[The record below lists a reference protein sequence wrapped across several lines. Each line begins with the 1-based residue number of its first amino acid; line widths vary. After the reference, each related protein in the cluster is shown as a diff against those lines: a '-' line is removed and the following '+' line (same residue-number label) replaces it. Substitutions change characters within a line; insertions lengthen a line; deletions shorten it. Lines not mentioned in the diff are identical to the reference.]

1 MNARNKVSVI
11 ITTYG
16 RDIKIV
22 KEAVESADNQT
33 FDNLEVLIIDDNGYG
48 TEKQLDNQKFFSES
62 GYRRVRYLVNKKNEG
77 VQFSRNRGILE
88 SEGEFVAFL
97 DDDDVWF
104 KDKIEKQMKLM
115 QDTKN
120 CGMVFC
126 DGYYMLNDGEVT
138 TKKDHNPD
146 AFKQEITHRMLL
158 MNDYLGTTSQAL
170 IRKDALAKGGLFDIN
185 LPARQDYEMW
195 LRISKNYTLAGVNE
209 PLYYYRVHEGV
220 QISKSSNK
228 AYIGLSVILRKY
240 ADEYK
245 GYPEAKARLLLKM
258 AKRKKD
264 MGEPLQTV
272 GLVIK
277 AVFTS
282 PRYIYR
288 RVAKREIY

>member
-1 MNARNKVSVI
+1 MNVNNKVSVI

-33 FDNLEVLIIDDNGYG
+33 FDNLEVLIIYDNGYG
-48 TEKQLDNQKFFSES
+48 TEKQLDNQKFFSKS
-62 GYRRVRYLVNKKNEG
+62 GYRRVRYLANKKNEG
-77 VQFSRNRGILE
+77 VQYSRNRGILE
-88 SEGEFVAFL
+88 SEGEFIAFL

-115 QDTKN
+115 QGTEN

-126 DGYYMLNDGEVT
+126 DGYYMLNDGEVA
-138 TKKDHNPD
+138 KEKDHDPD

-158 MNDYLGTTSQAL
+158 MNDYIGTTSQAL

-277 AVFTS
+277 AVITS
-282 PRYIYR
+282 PGYIYR
-288 RVAKREIY
+288 RIVKREIY

>member
-1 MNARNKVSVI
+1 
-11 ITTYG
+11 
-16 RDIKIV
+16 
-22 KEAVESADNQT
+22 
-33 FDNLEVLIIDDNGYG
+33 
-48 TEKQLDNQKFFSES
+48 
-62 GYRRVRYLVNKKNEG
+62 
-77 VQFSRNRGILE
+77 
-88 SEGEFVAFL
+88 
-97 DDDDVWF
+97 
-104 KDKIEKQMKLM
+104 MKLM

-158 MNDYLGTTSQAL
+158 MNDYIGTTSQAL

>member
-1 MNARNKVSVI
+1 MNIKNMVSVV

-16 RDIKIV
+16 RNIEIV
-22 KEAVESADNQT
+22 KAAVESADNQT
-33 FDNLEVLIIDDNGYG
+33 FNDLEVLVIDDNGEG
-48 TEKQLDNQKFFSES
+48 TERQLANQKFFDGSK
-62 GYRRVRYLVNKKNEG
+62 YRRVKYLSNKTNEG

-104 KDKIEKQMKLM
+104 KDKIEKQMNVMKE
-115 QDTKN
+115 TSN

-126 DGYYMLNDGEVT
+126 DGYYMLNGGEAT

-146 AFKQEITHRMLL
+146 AFKQKITHRMLL
-158 MNDYLGTTSQAL
+158 MNDYIGTTSQAL
-170 IRKDALAKGGLFDIN
+170 IRKEALAKGGLFDID

-220 QISKSSNK
+220 QISKSSDK

-240 ADEYK
+240 AEEYK
-245 GYPEAKARLLLKM
+245 NYPEAKARILLKM

-272 GLVIK
+272 WLVIK
-277 AVFTS
+277 AVITS

>member
-1 MNARNKVSVI
+1 M
-11 ITTYG
+11 
-16 RDIKIV
+16 
-22 KEAVESADNQT
+22 
-33 FDNLEVLIIDDNGYG
+33 LL
-48 TEKQLDNQKFFSES
+48 
-62 GYRRVRYLVNKKNEG
+62 
-77 VQFSRNRGILE
+77 
-88 SEGEFVAFL
+88 FL
-97 DDDDVWF
+97 MMCGF

-115 QDTKN
+115 QDTEN

-126 DGYYMLNDGEVT
+126 DGYYMLNDGELT

-158 MNDYLGTTSQAL
+158 MNDYIGTTSQAL
-170 IRKDALAKGGLFDIN
+170 IKKDALAKGGLFDIN

-240 ADEYK
+240 ADEYR

-272 GLVIK
+272 LLVIK

-288 RVAKREIY
+288 RVVKREIY

>member
-1 MNARNKVSVI
+1 MNKKNKVSVI

-16 RDIKIV
+16 RDIEIV
-22 KEAVESADNQT
+22 REAVESAENQT
-33 FDNLEVLIIDDNGYG
+33 FDNLEVLVIDDNGCR
-48 TEKQLDNQKFFSES
+48 TEKQLENQKFFSES
-62 GYRRVRYLVNKKNEG
+62 GYRRVRYLVNRKNEG

-104 KDKIEKQMKLM
+104 RDKIEKQMKLM
-115 QDTKN
+115 NETSN

-126 DGYYMLNDGEVT
+126 DGYYMLNGGRT
-138 TKKDHNPD
+138 TTNNDHNPD

-158 MNDYLGTTSQAL
+158 MNDYIGTTSQAL
-170 IRKDALAKGGLFDIN
+170 IRKEALAKGGLFDVD

-195 LRISKNYTLAGVNE
+195 LRISRNYTLAGVNE

-245 GYPEAKARLLLKM
+245 EYPEAKARILLKM

-264 MGEPLQTV
+264 MGELFKTIE
-272 GLVIK
+272 LVIK
-277 AVFTS
+277 AVFIS

-288 RVAKREIY
+288 RVAKKEIY

>member
-1 MNARNKVSVI
+1 MNAKNKVSVI

-158 MNDYLGTTSQAL
+158 MNDYIGTTSQAL

>member
-1 MNARNKVSVI
+1 MVSVI

-16 RDIKIV
+16 RNIEIV
-22 KEAVESADNQT
+22 NEAVESAEKQT
-33 FDNLEVLIIDDNGYG
+33 FDNLEVIIIDDNGCG
-48 TEKQLDNQKFFSES
+48 TEKQIENQKFFSAS
-62 GYRRVRYLVNKKNEG
+62 GYRRVRYLANIKNEG

-115 QDTKN
+115 NETSN

-126 DGYYMLNDGEVT
+126 DGYYMLNGGETT

-146 AFKQEITHRMLL
+146 AFKQVITHRMLL
-158 MNDYLGTTSQAL
+158 MNDYIGTTSQAL
-170 IRKDALAKGGLFDIN
+170 IRKEVLAKGGLFDVN

-195 LRISKNYTLAGVNE
+195 LRISKNYKLAGVNE

-272 GLVIK
+272 WLVIK
-277 AVFTS
+277 AVITS

>member
-1 MNARNKVSVI
+1 MNAKNKVSVI

-88 SEGEFVAFL
+88 SGGEFVAFL

-158 MNDYLGTTSQAL
+158 MNDYIGTTSQAL

>member
-62 GYRRVRYLVNKKNEG
+62 RYRRVRYLVNKKNEG

-158 MNDYLGTTSQAL
+158 MNDYIGTTSQAL

-228 AYIGLSVILRKY
+228 AYIGLSIILRKY

>member
-1 MNARNKVSVI
+1 MNKKNKVSVI

-16 RDIKIV
+16 RDIEIV
-22 KEAVESADNQT
+22 REAVESAENQT
-33 FDNLEVLIIDDNGYG
+33 FDNLEVLVIDDNGCG
-48 TEKQLDNQKFFSES
+48 TEKQLENQKFFSES
-62 GYRRVRYLVNKKNEG
+62 GYRRVRYLVNRKNEG

-104 KDKIEKQMKLM
+104 RDKIEKQMKLM
-115 QDTKN
+115 NEISN

-126 DGYYMLNDGEVT
+126 DGYYMLNGGRT
-138 TKKDHNPD
+138 TTNNDHNPD

-158 MNDYLGTTSQAL
+158 MNDYIGTTSQAL
-170 IRKDALAKGGLFDIN
+170 IRKEALAKGGLFDVD

-245 GYPEAKARLLLKM
+245 EYPEAKARILLKM

-264 MGEPLQTV
+264 MGELFKTI

-277 AVFTS
+277 AVFIS

-288 RVAKREIY
+288 RIAKKEIY

>member
-1 MNARNKVSVI
+1 MNIKNKVSVI

-33 FDNLEVLIIDDNGYG
+33 VDNLEVLIIDDNGCG
-48 TEKQLDNQKFFSES
+48 TEKQLENQKFFSES
-62 GYRRVRYLVNKKNEG
+62 GYRRVRYLANKNNEG

-115 QDTKN
+115 LDTEN

-158 MNDYLGTTSQAL
+158 MNDYIGTTSQAL

-272 GLVIK
+272 WLAIK
-277 AVFTS
+277 AVITS

>member
-1 MNARNKVSVI
+1 MNIKNKVSVI

-22 KEAVESADNQT
+22 KEAVESAENQS

-48 TEKQLDNQKFFSES
+48 TKKQFENQKFFSES
-62 GYRRVRYLVNKKNEG
+62 GYKRVRYLANEKNEG

-104 KDKIEKQMKLM
+104 EDKIEKQIKLM
-115 QDTKN
+115 QGTEN

-158 MNDYLGTTSQAL
+158 MNDYIGTTSQAL
-170 IRKDALAKGGLFDIN
+170 IKKDALAKGGLFDIN

-240 ADEYK
+240 ADEYR

-272 GLVIK
+272 LLVIK

-288 RVAKREIY
+288 RIVKREIY

>member
-1 MNARNKVSVI
+1 MNIKNKVSVI

-16 RDIKIV
+16 RDITIV
-22 KEAVESADNQT
+22 KEAVESAENQT
-33 FDNLEVLIIDDNGYG
+33 FDNLEVLVIDDNGSG
-48 TEKQLDNQKFFSES
+48 TERQLANQKFFDESE
-62 GYRRVRYLVNKKNEG
+62 YRRVRYIINKKNEG
-77 VQFSRNRGILE
+77 VQFSRNRGILD

-104 KDKIEKQMKLM
+104 RDKIEKQMKLM
-115 QDTKN
+115 NETPN

-126 DGYYMLNDGEVT
+126 DGYYMLNCGEVT
-138 TKKDHNPD
+138 EKNDHNPD
-146 AFKQEITHRMLL
+146 AFKHEITHRMLL
-158 MNDYLGTTSQAL
+158 MNDYIGTTSQAL
-170 IRKDALAKGGLFDIN
+170 IRKEALAKGGLFDVN

-195 LRISKNYTLAGVNE
+195 LRISKNYTLVGVNE

-220 QISKSSNK
+220 QISKSNNK

-272 GLVIK
+272 WLVIK
-277 AVFTS
+277 AVITS
-282 PRYIYR
+282 PGYIYR
-288 RVAKREIY
+288 RIVKKEIY

>member
-1 MNARNKVSVI
+1 MNIKNKVSVI

-22 KEAVESADNQT
+22 NEAVESADNQT

-62 GYRRVRYLVNKKNEG
+62 GYRRVRYLANKKNEG

-104 KDKIEKQMKLM
+104 KDKIEKQIKLM
-115 QDTKN
+115 QGTEN

-158 MNDYLGTTSQAL
+158 MNDYIGTTSQAL
-170 IRKDALAKGGLFDIN
+170 IKKDALAKGGLFDIN

-209 PLYYYRVHEGV
+209 PLYYYRIHEGV

-272 GLVIK
+272 WLVIK
-277 AVFTS
+277 AVITS

-288 RVAKREIY
+288 RVVKREIY

>member
-1 MNARNKVSVI
+1 MNAKNKVSVI

-158 MNDYLGTTSQAL
+158 MNDYIGTTSQAL
-170 IRKDALAKGGLFDIN
+170 IRKDALAKSGLFDIN

>member
-1 MNARNKVSVI
+1 MNAKNKVSVI

-88 SEGEFVAFL
+88 SGGEFVAFL

-158 MNDYLGTTSQAL
+158 MNDYIGTTSQAL

-245 GYPEAKARLLLKM
+245 GYPEAKARLLPKM

>member
-1 MNARNKVSVI
+1 MNVNNKVSVI

-22 KEAVESADNQT
+22 KDAVESADNQT
-33 FDNLEVLIIDDNGYG
+33 FGNLEVIIIDDNGYG
-48 TEKQLDNQKFFSES
+48 TEKQLENQKFFSES
-62 GYRRVRYLVNKKNEG
+62 RYRRVSYFYNKKNEG

-88 SEGEFVAFL
+88 SEGGFVAFL
-97 DDDDVWF
+97 DDDDVWL

-115 QDTKN
+115 QVTDN

-126 DGYYMLNDGEVT
+126 DGYYMLNDGELT

-146 AFKQEITHRMLL
+146 AFKQDITHRMLL
-158 MNDYLGTTSQAL
+158 MNDYIGTTSQAL
-170 IRKDALAKGGLFDIN
+170 ISKEALAKGGLFDIE

-195 LRISKNYTLAGVNE
+195 LRISKNYTLVGVNE

-228 AYIGLSVILRKY
+228 AYIGLSIILRKY

-245 GYPEAKARLLLKM
+245 EYPEAKARLLLKM

-264 MGEPLQTV
+264 MGEPLKTV
-272 GLVIK
+272 GFVIK

-282 PRYIYR
+282 PIYIYR
-288 RVAKREIY
+288 RVAKKEIY

>member
-1 MNARNKVSVI
+1 MNINNKVSVI

-33 FDNLEVLIIDDNGYG
+33 YDNLEVLIIDDNGYG

-62 GYRRVRYLVNKKNEG
+62 GYRRVRYLANKKNEG

-115 QDTKN
+115 QDTEN

-126 DGYYMLNDGEVT
+126 DGYYMLNDGEMT
-138 TKKDHNPD
+138 TKKDHNQD
-146 AFKQEITHRMLL
+146 AFEQEITHKMLL
-158 MNDYLGTTSQAL
+158 MNDYIGTTSQAL
-170 IRKDALAKGGLFDIN
+170 IRKEALAKGGLFDVD

-209 PLYYYRVHEGV
+209 PLYYYRIHGGV
-220 QISKSSNK
+220 QISKSSKK
-228 AYIGLSVILRKY
+228 AYIGLSTILRKY

-277 AVFTS
+277 ALFVS

-288 RVAKREIY
+288 RITKREIY

>member
-62 GYRRVRYLVNKKNEG
+62 RYRRVRYLVNKKNEG

-158 MNDYLGTTSQAL
+158 MNDYIGTTSQAL

>member
-1 MNARNKVSVI
+1 MNKKNKVSVI

-16 RDIKIV
+16 RDIEIV
-22 KEAVESADNQT
+22 REAVESAENQT
-33 FDNLEVLIIDDNGYG
+33 FDNLEVLVIDDNGCG
-48 TEKQLDNQKFFSES
+48 TEKQLENQKFFSES
-62 GYRRVRYLVNKKNEG
+62 RYRRVRYLVNRKNEG

-104 KDKIEKQMKLM
+104 RDKIEKQMKLM
-115 QDTKN
+115 NETSN

-126 DGYYMLNDGEVT
+126 DGYYMLNGGET
-138 TKKDHNPD
+138 TTNNDHNLD

-158 MNDYLGTTSQAL
+158 MNDYIGTTSQAL
-170 IRKDALAKGGLFDIN
+170 IRKEALAKGGLFDVD

-195 LRISKNYTLAGVNE
+195 LRISKNYTLVGVNE

-245 GYPEAKARLLLKM
+245 EYPEAKARILLKM

-264 MGEPLQTV
+264 MGELFKTI

-277 AVFTS
+277 AVFIS

-288 RVAKREIY
+288 RVAKKEIY